1 MKISEK
7 IPCFYINL
15 QIVTHYKS
23 QVDLLKE
30 IRKPVEADLLRF
42 NEMFRE
48 TLTSDN
54 PLLNKALEHL
64 TRRTGKQMRPIL
76 VLLAARGTDNSA
88 PVLCDEVIHAAIAME
103 LLHTA
108 SLVHDDIVDESD
120 RRRGQKSI
128 NSLLDNKAAVLVGD
142 FLLSKA
148 IEHAVACGDSRV
160 VALVSNVGIM
170 LSDGELLQLAN
181 VDSQVIEESAYY
193 EVVRKKTASLFSACA
208 EMGALL
214 ATDHA
219 GYIYTMKRFGML
231 LGICFQLKDDIFDYD
246 DQHDVGKPAGNDMKE
261 GKLTLPVIYV
271 ANKNPEAHALAL
283 KVRAGEATQEEIA
296 HLVALTRQEGGVV
309 YAESAMGD
317 MSGMATGLLDEVG
330 ETAIAQTLQYYLDY
344 VAKRAM

>member
-1 MKISEK
+1 MILS
-7 IPCFYINL
+7 P
-15 QIVTHYKS
+15 
-23 QVDLLKE
+23 VDLLKE
-30 IRKPVEADLLRF
+30 IRKPVEADLARF

-48 TLTSDN
+48 SLKSDN
-54 PLLNKALEHL
+54 PLLGMALDHL
-64 TRRTGKQMRPIL
+64 TSRTGKQMRPIL
-76 VLLAARGTDNSA
+76 VMLAARGADNS
-88 PVLCDEVIHAAIAME
+88 VDVVSDQVIHAAIAME

-120 RRRGQKSI
+120 RRRGQKSV

-160 VALVSNVGIM
+160 VALISNVGIM

-181 VDSQVIEESAYY
+181 VDSKEIGEGAYY

-208 EMGALL
+208 ELGALL
-214 ATDHA
+214 ATDHP

-283 KVRAGEATQEEIA
+283 KVRAGEASQEEITR
-296 HLVALTRQEGGVV
+296 LVNLTRQEGGVL

-330 ETAIAQTLQYYLDY
+330 ESTIVQALQYYLDY
-344 VAKRAM
+344 VAKRTL

>member
-1 MKISEK
+1 MIIS
-7 IPCFYINL
+7 P
-15 QIVTHYKS
+15 
-23 QVDLLKE
+23 VDLLKE
-30 IRKPVEADLLRF
+30 IRKPVEADLARF

-48 TLTSDN
+48 SLKSDN
-54 PLLNKALEHL
+54 PLLGMALDHL

-76 VLLAARGTDNSA
+76 VMLAARGADNS
-88 PVLCDEVIHAAIAME
+88 VDVVSDQVVHAAIAME

-120 RRRGQKSI
+120 RRRGQKSV

-160 VALVSNVGIM
+160 VALISNVGIM

-181 VDSQVIEESAYY
+181 VDSKEIGEGSYY

-208 EMGALL
+208 EVGALL
-214 ATDHA
+214 ATDHP

-283 KVRAGEATQEEIA
+283 KVRAGEASQEEITR
-296 HLVALTRQEGGVV
+296 LVNLTRQEGGVL

-330 ETAIAQTLQYYLDY
+330 ESTIVQALQYYLDY
-344 VAKRAM
+344 VAKRAL

>member
-1 MKISEK
+1 MIIS
-7 IPCFYINL
+7 P
-15 QIVTHYKS
+15 
-23 QVDLLKE
+23 VDLLKE
-30 IRKPVEADLLRF
+30 IRKPVEADLARF

-48 TLTSDN
+48 SLKSDN
-54 PLLNKALEHL
+54 PLLGMALDHL

-76 VLLAARGTDNSA
+76 VMLAARGADNS
-88 PVLCDEVIHAAIAME
+88 VDVVSDQVIHAAIAME

-120 RRRGQKSI
+120 RRRGQKSV

-160 VALVSNVGIM
+160 VALISNVGIM

-181 VDSQVIEESAYY
+181 VDSKEIGEGSYY

-208 EMGALL
+208 EVGALL
-214 ATDHA
+214 ATDHP

-283 KVRAGEATQEEIA
+283 KVRAGEASQEEIIR
-296 HLVALTRQEGGVV
+296 LVNLTRQEGGVL

-330 ETAIAQTLQYYLDY
+330 ESTIVQALQYYLDY
-344 VAKRAM
+344 VAKRTL

>member
-1 MKISEK
+1 MIIS
-7 IPCFYINL
+7 P
-15 QIVTHYKS
+15 
-23 QVDLLKE
+23 VDLLKE
-30 IRKPVEADLLRF
+30 IRKPVEADLARF

-48 TLTSDN
+48 SLKSDN
-54 PLLNKALEHL
+54 PLLGMALDHL

-76 VLLAARGTDNSA
+76 VMLAARGADNS
-88 PVLCDEVIHAAIAME
+88 VDVVSDQVIHAAIAME

-120 RRRGQKSI
+120 RRRGQKSV

-160 VALVSNVGIM
+160 VALISNVGIM

-181 VDSQVIEESAYY
+181 VDSKEIGEGAYY

-208 EMGALL
+208 EVGALL
-214 ATDHA
+214 ATDHP
-219 GYIYTMKRFGML
+219 GYIYTLKRFGML

-283 KVRAGEATQEEIA
+283 KVRAGEASQQEITR
-296 HLVALTRQEGGVV
+296 LVNLTRQEGGVL

-317 MSGMATGLLDEVG
+317 MSGMATGWLDEVG
-330 ETAIAQTLQYYLDY
+330 ESTIVQALQYYLDY
-344 VAKRAM
+344 VAKRAL

>member
-1 MKISEK
+1 MIIS
-7 IPCFYINL
+7 P
-15 QIVTHYKS
+15 
-23 QVDLLKE
+23 VDLLKE
-30 IRKPVEADLLRF
+30 IRKPVGADLARF

-48 TLTSDN
+48 SLKSDN
-54 PLLNKALEHL
+54 PLLGMALDHL

-76 VLLAARGTDNSA
+76 VMLAARGADNS
-88 PVLCDEVIHAAIAME
+88 VDVVSDQVIHAAIAME

-120 RRRGQKSI
+120 RRRGQKSV

-160 VALVSNVGIM
+160 VALISNVGIM

-181 VDSQVIEESAYY
+181 VDSKEIGEGSYY

-208 EMGALL
+208 EVGALL
-214 ATDHA
+214 ATDHP

-246 DQHDVGKPAGNDMKE
+246 DQNDVGKPAGNDMKE

-283 KVRAGEATQEEIA
+283 KVRAGEASQEEITY
-296 HLVALTRQEGGVV
+296 LVNLTRQEGGVL

-330 ETAIAQTLQYYLDY
+330 ESTIVQTLQYYLDY
-344 VAKRAM
+344 VAKRTL

>member
-1 MKISEK
+1 MILS
-7 IPCFYINL
+7 P
-15 QIVTHYKS
+15 
-23 QVDLLKE
+23 VDLLKE
-30 IRKPVEADLLRF
+30 IRKPVEVDLARF

-48 TLTSDN
+48 SLKSDN
-54 PLLNKALEHL
+54 PLLGMALDHL

-76 VLLAARGTDNSA
+76 VMLAARGADNS
-88 PVLCDEVIHAAIAME
+88 VEVVSDQVIHAAIAME

-120 RRRGQKSI
+120 RRRGQKSV

-160 VALVSNVGIM
+160 VALISNVGIM

-181 VDSQVIEESAYY
+181 VDSKEIGEGSYY

-208 EMGALL
+208 EVGALL
-214 ATDHA
+214 ATDHP

-283 KVRAGEATQEEIA
+283 KVRAGEASQEEITR
-296 HLVALTRQEGGVV
+296 LVNLTRQEGGVL

-330 ETAIAQTLQYYLDY
+330 ESTIVQALQYYLDY
-344 VAKRAM
+344 VARRTM

>member
-1 MKISEK
+1 M
-7 IPCFYINL
+7 
-15 QIVTHYKS
+15 
-23 QVDLLKE
+23 DLLKE

-42 NEMFRE
+42 NEMFRNS
-48 TLTSDN
+48 LTSGN
-54 PLLNKALEHL
+54 KLLSIAMEHL
-64 TRRTGKQMRPIL
+64 TKRTGKQMRPIL
-76 VLLAARGTDNSA
+76 VLLAARGANND
-88 PVLCDEVIHAAIAME
+88 VQVVQDKVIHAAIAME

-148 IEHAVACGDSRV
+148 IEHAVLCEDLRV
-160 VALVSNVGIM
+160 VKLISHVGTM
-170 LSDGELLQLAN
+170 LADGELLQLAC
-181 VDSQVIEESAYY
+181 VDSDVIEESVYY
-193 EVVRKKTASLFSACA
+193 DVVRKKTAVLFSACA
-208 EMGALL
+208 EVGALL
-214 ATDHA
+214 ACDNA

-271 ANKNPEAHALAL
+271 ANKNPEAHTLAL
-283 KVRAGEATQEEIA
+283 KVRAGEATQEEIT
-296 HLVALTRQEGGVV
+296 HLVNLTRQKGGVL

-330 ETAIAQTLQYYLDY
+330 ETTIARTLQYYLDY
-344 VAKRAM
+344 VAKRVL

>member
-1 MKISEK
+1 MI
-7 IPCFYINL
+7 ICP
-15 QIVTHYKS
+15 
-23 QVDLLKE
+23 VDLLKE
-30 IRKPVEADLLRF
+30 IRKPVEADLARF

-48 TLTSDN
+48 SLKSDN
-54 PLLNKALEHL
+54 PLLGMALDHL

-76 VLLAARGTDNSA
+76 VMLAARGADNS
-88 PVLCDEVIHAAIAME
+88 VDMVSDQVIHAAIAME

-120 RRRGQKSI
+120 RRRGQKSV

-160 VALVSNVGIM
+160 VALISNVGIM

-181 VDSQVIEESAYY
+181 VDSKEIGEGSYY

-208 EMGALL
+208 EVGALL
-214 ATDHA
+214 ATDHP

-271 ANKNPEAHALAL
+271 ANKNPEAYALAL
-283 KVRAGEATQEEIA
+283 KVRAGEASQEEIT
-296 HLVALTRQEGGVV
+296 HLVNLTRQEGGVL

-330 ETAIAQTLQYYLDY
+330 ESTIVQALQYYLDY
-344 VAKRAM
+344 VAKRTL

>member
-1 MKISEK
+1 MIIS
-7 IPCFYINL
+7 P
-15 QIVTHYKS
+15 
-23 QVDLLKE
+23 VDLLKE
-30 IRKPVEADLLRF
+30 IRKPVEADLARF

-48 TLTSDN
+48 SLKSDN
-54 PLLNKALEHL
+54 PLLGMALDHL

-76 VLLAARGTDNSA
+76 VMLAARGADNS
-88 PVLCDEVIHAAIAME
+88 VDVVSDQVVHAAIAME

-120 RRRGQKSI
+120 RRRGQKSV

-160 VALVSNVGIM
+160 VALISNVGIM

-181 VDSQVIEESAYY
+181 VDSKEIGEGSYY

-208 EMGALL
+208 EVGALL
-214 ATDHA
+214 ATDHP

-283 KVRAGEATQEEIA
+283 KVRAGEASQEEITR
-296 HLVALTRQEGGVV
+296 LVNLTRQEGGVL

-330 ETAIAQTLQYYLDY
+330 ESTIVQALQYYLDY
-344 VAKRAM
+344 VAKRVL

>member
-1 MKISEK
+1 MIIS
-7 IPCFYINL
+7 P
-15 QIVTHYKS
+15 
-23 QVDLLKE
+23 VDLLKE
-30 IRKPVEADLLRF
+30 IRKPVEADLARF

-48 TLTSDN
+48 SLKSDN
-54 PLLNKALEHL
+54 PLLGMALDHL

-76 VLLAARGTDNSA
+76 VMLAARGADNS
-88 PVLCDEVIHAAIAME
+88 VDVVSDQVIHAAIAME

-120 RRRGQKSI
+120 RRRGQKSV

-160 VALVSNVGIM
+160 VALISNVGIM

-181 VDSQVIEESAYY
+181 VDSKEIGEGSYY

-208 EMGALL
+208 EVGALL
-214 ATDHA
+214 ATDHP

-271 ANKNPEAHALAL
+271 ANKNAEAHALAL
-283 KVRAGEATQEEIA
+283 KVRAGEASQEEITR
-296 HLVALTRQEGGVV
+296 LVNLTRQEGGVL

-330 ETAIAQTLQYYLDY
+330 ESTIVQALQYYLDY
-344 VAKRAM
+344 VAKRTL

>member
-1 MKISEK
+1 MILS
-7 IPCFYINL
+7 P
-15 QIVTHYKS
+15 
-23 QVDLLKE
+23 VDLLKE
-30 IRKPVEADLLRF
+30 IRKPVETDLARF

-48 TLTSDN
+48 SLKSDN
-54 PLLNKALEHL
+54 PLLGMALDHL

-76 VLLAARGTDNSA
+76 VMLAARGADNS
-88 PVLCDEVIHAAIAME
+88 VDVVSDQVIHAAIAME

-120 RRRGQKSI
+120 RRRGQKSV

-160 VALVSNVGIM
+160 VALISNVGIM

-181 VDSQVIEESAYY
+181 VDSKEIGEGAYY

-208 EMGALL
+208 EVGALL
-214 ATDHA
+214 ATDHP

-283 KVRAGEATQEEIA
+283 KVRAGEASQEEITR
-296 HLVALTRQEGGVV
+296 LVNLTRQEGGVL

-330 ETAIAQTLQYYLDY
+330 ESTIVQALQYYLDY
-344 VAKRAM
+344 VAKRVL

>member
-1 MKISEK
+1 MIIS
-7 IPCFYINL
+7 P
-15 QIVTHYKS
+15 
-23 QVDLLKE
+23 VDLLKE
-30 IRKPVEADLLRF
+30 IRKPVEADLARF

-48 TLTSDN
+48 SLKSDN
-54 PLLNKALEHL
+54 PLLGMALDPL

-76 VLLAARGTDNSA
+76 VMLAARGADNS
-88 PVLCDEVIHAAIAME
+88 VDVVSDQVIHAAIAME

-120 RRRGQKSI
+120 RRRGQKSV

-160 VALVSNVGIM
+160 VALISNVGIM

-181 VDSQVIEESAYY
+181 VDSKEIGEGSYY

-208 EMGALL
+208 EVGALL
-214 ATDHA
+214 ATDHP

-283 KVRAGEATQEEIA
+283 KVRAGEASQEEIT
-296 HLVALTRQEGGVV
+296 HLVNLTRQEGGVL

-330 ETAIAQTLQYYLDY
+330 ESTIVQALQFYLDY
-344 VAKRAM
+344 VAKRTL

>member
-1 MKISEK
+1 
-7 IPCFYINL
+7 
-15 QIVTHYKS
+15 
-23 QVDLLKE
+23 
-30 IRKPVEADLLRF
+30 
-42 NEMFRE
+42 
-48 TLTSDN
+48 
-54 PLLNKALEHL
+54 
-64 TRRTGKQMRPIL
+64 
-76 VLLAARGTDNSA
+76 
-88 PVLCDEVIHAAIAME
+88 ME

-120 RRRGQKSI
+120 RRRGQKSV

-160 VALVSNVGIM
+160 VALISNVGIM

-181 VDSQVIEESAYY
+181 VDSKEIGEGSYY

-208 EMGALL
+208 EVGALL
-214 ATDHA
+214 ATDHP

-283 KVRAGEATQEEIA
+283 KVRAGEASQEEIT
-296 HLVALTRQEGGVV
+296 HLVNLTRQEGGVL

-330 ETAIAQTLQYYLDY
+330 ESTIVQALQYYLDY
-344 VAKRAM
+344 VAKRTL

>member
-1 MKISEK
+1 MIIS
-7 IPCFYINL
+7 P
-15 QIVTHYKS
+15 
-23 QVDLLKE
+23 VDLLKE
-30 IRKPVEADLLRF
+30 IRKPVEADLARF

-48 TLTSDN
+48 SLKSDN
-54 PLLNKALEHL
+54 PLLGMALDHL

-76 VLLAARGTDNSA
+76 VMLAARGADNS
-88 PVLCDEVIHAAIAME
+88 VDVVSDQVIHAAIAME

-120 RRRGQKSI
+120 RRRGQKSV

-160 VALVSNVGIM
+160 VTLISNVGIM

-181 VDSQVIEESAYY
+181 VDSKEIGEGSYY

-208 EMGALL
+208 EVGALL
-214 ATDHA
+214 ATDHP

-246 DQHDVGKPAGNDMKE
+246 DQHDVGKPVGNDMKE

-283 KVRAGEATQEEIA
+283 KVRAGEASQEEITR
-296 HLVALTRQEGGVV
+296 LVNLTRQEGGVL

-330 ETAIAQTLQYYLDY
+330 ESTIVQALQYYLDY
-344 VAKRAM
+344 VAKRTL

>member
-1 MKISEK
+1 MIIS
-7 IPCFYINL
+7 P
-15 QIVTHYKS
+15 
-23 QVDLLKE
+23 VDLLKE
-30 IRKPVEADLLRF
+30 IRKPVEADLARF

-48 TLTSDN
+48 SLKSDN
-54 PLLNKALEHL
+54 PLLGMALDHL

-76 VLLAARGTDNSA
+76 VMLAARGADNS
-88 PVLCDEVIHAAIAME
+88 VDVVSDQVVHAAIAME

-120 RRRGQKSI
+120 RRRGQKSV

-160 VALVSNVGIM
+160 VALISNVGIM

-181 VDSQVIEESAYY
+181 VDSKEIGEGAYY

-208 EMGALL
+208 EVGALL
-214 ATDHA
+214 ATDHP

-283 KVRAGEATQEEIA
+283 KVRAGEASQEEITR
-296 HLVALTRQEGGVV
+296 LVNLTRQEGGVL

-330 ETAIAQTLQYYLDY
+330 ESTIVQALQYYLDY
-344 VAKRAM
+344 VAKRTL

>member
-1 MKISEK
+1 MIIS
-7 IPCFYINL
+7 P
-15 QIVTHYKS
+15 
-23 QVDLLKE
+23 VDLLKE
-30 IRKPVEADLLRF
+30 IRKPVEADLARF

-48 TLTSDN
+48 SLKSDN
-54 PLLNKALEHL
+54 PLLGMALDHL

-76 VLLAARGTDNSA
+76 VMLAARGADNS
-88 PVLCDEVIHAAIAME
+88 VDVVSDQVIHAAIAME

-120 RRRGQKSI
+120 RRRGQKSV

-160 VALVSNVGIM
+160 VALISNVGIM

-181 VDSQVIEESAYY
+181 VDSKEIGEGSYY

-208 EMGALL
+208 EVGALL
-214 ATDHA
+214 ATDHP

-246 DQHDVGKPAGNDMKE
+246 DQHDVGKPVGNDMKE

-283 KVRAGEATQEEIA
+283 KVRAGEASQEEITR
-296 HLVALTRQEGGVV
+296 LVNLTRQEGGVL

-330 ETAIAQTLQYYLDY
+330 ESTIVQALQYYLDY
-344 VAKRAM
+344 VAKRAL

>member
-1 MKISEK
+1 MIIS
-7 IPCFYINL
+7 P
-15 QIVTHYKS
+15 
-23 QVDLLKE
+23 VDLLKE
-30 IRKPVEADLLRF
+30 IRKPVEADLARF

-48 TLTSDN
+48 SLKSDN
-54 PLLNKALEHL
+54 PLLGMALDHL

-76 VLLAARGTDNSA
+76 VMLAARGADNS
-88 PVLCDEVIHAAIAME
+88 VDVVSDQVIHAAIAME

-120 RRRGQKSI
+120 RRRGQKSV

-160 VALVSNVGIM
+160 VALISNVGIM

-181 VDSQVIEESAYY
+181 VDSKEIGEGSYY

-208 EMGALL
+208 EVGALL
-214 ATDHA
+214 ATDHP

-271 ANKNPEAHALAL
+271 ANKNAEAHALAL
-283 KVRAGEATQEEIA
+283 KVRAGEASQEEIT
-296 HLVALTRQEGGVV
+296 HLVNLTCQEGGVL

-330 ETAIAQTLQYYLDY
+330 ESTIVQALQYYLDY
-344 VAKRAM
+344 VAKRSM

>member
-1 MKISEK
+1 MIIS
-7 IPCFYINL
+7 P
-15 QIVTHYKS
+15 
-23 QVDLLKE
+23 VDLLKE
-30 IRKPVEADLLRF
+30 IRKPVEADLARF

-48 TLTSDN
+48 SLKSDN
-54 PLLNKALEHL
+54 PLLGMALDHL

-76 VLLAARGTDNSA
+76 VMLAARGADNS
-88 PVLCDEVIHAAIAME
+88 VDVVSDQVIHAAIAME

-120 RRRGQKSI
+120 RRRGQKSV

-160 VALVSNVGIM
+160 VALISNVGIM
-170 LSDGELLQLAN
+170 LSDGELLQLSS
-181 VDSQVIEESAYY
+181 VDSKEIGEGVYY

-208 EMGALL
+208 EVGALL
-214 ATDHA
+214 ATDHP

-246 DQHDVGKPAGNDMKE
+246 GAHDVGKPAGNDMKE

-271 ANKNPEAHALAL
+271 ANKNAEAHALAL
-283 KVRAGEATQEEIA
+283 KVRAGEASQEEIA
-296 HLVALTRQEGGVV
+296 YLVCLTRQEGGVL
-309 YAESAMGD
+309 YAESAMAD

-330 ETAIAQTLQYYLDY
+330 ESTIVQALQYYLDY
-344 VAKRAM
+344 VAKRTM

>member
-1 MKISEK
+1 MIIS
-7 IPCFYINL
+7 P
-15 QIVTHYKS
+15 
-23 QVDLLKE
+23 VDLLKE
-30 IRKPVEADLLRF
+30 IRKPVEADLARF

-48 TLTSDN
+48 SLKSDN
-54 PLLNKALEHL
+54 PLLGMALDHL

-76 VLLAARGTDNSA
+76 VMLAARGADNS
-88 PVLCDEVIHAAIAME
+88 VDVVSDQVIHAAIAME

-120 RRRGQKSI
+120 RRRGQKSV

-160 VALVSNVGIM
+160 VALISNVGIM

-181 VDSQVIEESAYY
+181 VDSKEIGEGSYY

-208 EMGALL
+208 EVGALL
-214 ATDHA
+214 ATDHP

-283 KVRAGEATQEEIA
+283 KVRAGEASQEEITR
-296 HLVALTRQEGGVV
+296 LVNLTRQEGGVL

-330 ETAIAQTLQYYLDY
+330 ESTIVQALQYYLDY
-344 VAKRAM
+344 VAKRTL

>member
-1 MKISEK
+1 MIIS
-7 IPCFYINL
+7 P
-15 QIVTHYKS
+15 
-23 QVDLLKE
+23 VDLLKE
-30 IRKPVEADLLRF
+30 IRKPVEADLARF

-48 TLTSDN
+48 SLKSDN
-54 PLLNKALEHL
+54 PLLGMALDHL

-76 VLLAARGTDNSA
+76 VMLAARGADNS
-88 PVLCDEVIHAAIAME
+88 VDVVSDQVIHAAIAME

-120 RRRGQKSI
+120 RRRGQKSV

-160 VALVSNVGIM
+160 VALISNVGIM

-181 VDSQVIEESAYY
+181 VDGKEIGEGSYY

-208 EMGALL
+208 EVGALL
-214 ATDHA
+214 ATDHP

-283 KVRAGEATQEEIA
+283 KVRAGEASQEEITR
-296 HLVALTRQEGGVV
+296 LVNLTRQEGGVL

-330 ETAIAQTLQYYLDY
+330 ESTIVQALQYYLDY
-344 VAKRAM
+344 VAKRSM

>member
-1 MKISEK
+1 MILS
-7 IPCFYINL
+7 P
-15 QIVTHYKS
+15 
-23 QVDLLKE
+23 VDLLKE
-30 IRKPVEADLLRF
+30 IRKPVEADLTRF

-48 TLTSDN
+48 SLKSDN
-54 PLLNKALEHL
+54 PLLGMALDHL

-76 VLLAARGTDNSA
+76 VMLAARGADNS
-88 PVLCDEVIHAAIAME
+88 VEVVSDQVIHAAIAME

-108 SLVHDDIVDESD
+108 SLVHDDIVDGSD
-120 RRRGQKSI
+120 RRRGQKSV

-148 IEHAVACGDSRV
+148 IEHAVACGDNRV
-160 VALVSNVGIM
+160 VALISNVGIM

-181 VDSQVIEESAYY
+181 VNSKEIGEAAYY

-208 EMGALL
+208 EVGALL
-214 ATDHA
+214 ATDHP

-246 DQHDVGKPAGNDMKE
+246 DKHDVGKPAGNDMKE

-283 KVRAGEATQEEIA
+283 KVRAGEALQEEIA
-296 HLVALTRQEGGVV
+296 HLVSLTRLQGGVV
-309 YAESAMGD
+309 YAEGAMGD
-317 MSGMATGLLDEVG
+317 FKLMASGLLDEVG
-330 ETAIAQTLQYYLDY
+330 ETSIAETLQYYLDF
-344 VAKRAM
+344 VAKRAL

>member
-1 MKISEK
+1 MIIS
-7 IPCFYINL
+7 P
-15 QIVTHYKS
+15 
-23 QVDLLKE
+23 VDLLKE
-30 IRKPVEADLLRF
+30 IRKPVEADLARF

-48 TLTSDN
+48 SLKSDN
-54 PLLNKALEHL
+54 PLLGMALDHL

-76 VLLAARGTDNSA
+76 VMLAARGADNS
-88 PVLCDEVIHAAIAME
+88 VEVVSDQVIHAAIAME

-120 RRRGQKSI
+120 RRRGQKSV
-128 NSLLDNKAAVLVGD
+128 NNLLDNKAAVLVGD

-160 VALVSNVGIM
+160 VALISNVGIM

-181 VDSQVIEESAYY
+181 VDSKEIGEGSYY

-208 EMGALL
+208 EVGALL
-214 ATDHA
+214 ATDHP

-283 KVRAGEATQEEIA
+283 KVRAGEASQEEITC
-296 HLVALTRQEGGVV
+296 LVNLTRQEGGVL

-330 ETAIAQTLQYYLDY
+330 ESTIVQALQYYLDY
-344 VAKRAM
+344 VAKRTM

>member
-1 MKISEK
+1 MIIS
-7 IPCFYINL
+7 P
-15 QIVTHYKS
+15 
-23 QVDLLKE
+23 VDLLKE
-30 IRKPVEADLLRF
+30 IRKPVEADLARF

-48 TLTSDN
+48 SLKSDN
-54 PLLNKALEHL
+54 PLLGMALDHL

-76 VLLAARGTDNSA
+76 VMLAARGADNS
-88 PVLCDEVIHAAIAME
+88 VDVVSDQVIHAAIAME

-120 RRRGQKSI
+120 RRRGQKSV

-160 VALVSNVGIM
+160 VALISNVGIM

-181 VDSQVIEESAYY
+181 VDSKEIGEGSYY

-208 EMGALL
+208 EVGALL
-214 ATDHA
+214 ATDHP

-271 ANKNPEAHALAL
+271 ANKNPEAYALAL
-283 KVRAGEATQEEIA
+283 KVRAGEASQEEIT
-296 HLVALTRQEGGVV
+296 HLVNLTRQEGGVL

-330 ETAIAQTLQYYLDY
+330 ESTIVQALQYYLDY
-344 VAKRAM
+344 VAKRML

>member
-1 MKISEK
+1 MIIS
-7 IPCFYINL
+7 P
-15 QIVTHYKS
+15 
-23 QVDLLKE
+23 VDLLKE
-30 IRKPVEADLLRF
+30 IRKPVETDLARF

-48 TLTSDN
+48 SLKSDN
-54 PLLNKALEHL
+54 PLLGMALDHL

-76 VLLAARGTDNSA
+76 VMLAARGADNS
-88 PVLCDEVIHAAIAME
+88 VDVVSDQVIHAAIAME

-120 RRRGQKSI
+120 RRRGQKSV

-160 VALVSNVGIM
+160 VALISNVGIM

-181 VDSQVIEESAYY
+181 VDSKEIGEGSYY

-208 EMGALL
+208 EVGALL
-214 ATDHA
+214 ATDHP

-283 KVRAGEATQEEIA
+283 KVRAGEASQEEIT
-296 HLVALTRQEGGVV
+296 HLVNLTRQEGGVL

-330 ETAIAQTLQYYLDY
+330 ESTIVQALQCYLDY
-344 VAKRAM
+344 VAKRTL

>member
-1 MKISEK
+1 MIIS
-7 IPCFYINL
+7 P
-15 QIVTHYKS
+15 
-23 QVDLLKE
+23 VDLLKE
-30 IRKPVEADLLRF
+30 IRKPVEADLVRF

-48 TLTSDN
+48 SLRSDN
-54 PLLNKALEHL
+54 PLLGMALDHL

-76 VLLAARGTDNSA
+76 VMLAARGADNS
-88 PVLCDEVIHAAIAME
+88 VDVVSDQVIHAAIAME

-120 RRRGQKSI
+120 RRRGQKSV

-160 VALVSNVGIM
+160 VALISNVGIM

-181 VDSQVIEESAYY
+181 VDSKEIGEGAYY

-208 EMGALL
+208 EVGALL
-214 ATDHA
+214 ATDHP

-246 DQHDVGKPAGNDMKE
+246 DQHDVGKPVGNDMKE

-283 KVRAGEATQEEIA
+283 KVRAGEASQEEITR
-296 HLVALTRQEGGVV
+296 LVNLTRQEGGVL

-330 ETAIAQTLQYYLDY
+330 EITIVQALQYYLDF
-344 VAKRAM
+344 VAKRVL

>member
-1 MKISEK
+1 MIIS
-7 IPCFYINL
+7 P
-15 QIVTHYKS
+15 
-23 QVDLLKE
+23 VDLLKE
-30 IRKPVEADLLRF
+30 IRKPVEADLARF

-48 TLTSDN
+48 SLKSDN
-54 PLLNKALEHL
+54 PLLGMALDHL

-76 VLLAARGTDNSA
+76 VMLAARGADNS
-88 PVLCDEVIHAAIAME
+88 VDVVSDQVIHAAIAME

-120 RRRGQKSI
+120 RRRGQKSV

-160 VALVSNVGIM
+160 VALISNVGIM

-181 VDSQVIEESAYY
+181 VDSKEIGEGSYY

-208 EMGALL
+208 EVGALL
-214 ATDHA
+214 ATDHP

-283 KVRAGEATQEEIA
+283 KVRAGEASQEEITR
-296 HLVALTRQEGGVV
+296 LVNLTRQEGGVL

-330 ETAIAQTLQYYLDY
+330 ESTIVQALQYYLDY
-344 VAKRAM
+344 VAKRSL

>member
-1 MKISEK
+1 MILS
-7 IPCFYINL
+7 P
-15 QIVTHYKS
+15 
-23 QVDLLKE
+23 VDLLKE
-30 IRKPVEADLLRF
+30 IRKPVEADLARF

-48 TLTSDN
+48 SLKSDN
-54 PLLNKALEHL
+54 PLLGMALDHL

-76 VLLAARGTDNSA
+76 VMLAARGADNS
-88 PVLCDEVIHAAIAME
+88 VDVVSDQVIHAAIAME

-120 RRRGQKSI
+120 RRRGQKSV
-128 NSLLDNKAAVLVGD
+128 NSLLDNKPAVLVGD

-160 VALVSNVGIM
+160 VALISNVGIM

-181 VDSQVIEESAYY
+181 VDSKEIGEGAYY

-208 EMGALL
+208 EVGALL
-214 ATDHA
+214 ATDHP

-283 KVRAGEATQEEIA
+283 KVRAGEASQEEITR
-296 HLVALTRQEGGVV
+296 LVNLTRQEGGVL

-330 ETAIAQTLQYYLDY
+330 ESTIVQALQYYLDY
-344 VAKRAM
+344 VAKRVL

>member
-1 MKISEK
+1 MILS
-7 IPCFYINL
+7 P
-15 QIVTHYKS
+15 
-23 QVDLLKE
+23 VDLLKE
-30 IRKPVEADLLRF
+30 IRKPVEADLARF

-48 TLTSDN
+48 SLKSDN
-54 PLLNKALEHL
+54 PLLGMALDHL

-76 VLLAARGTDNSA
+76 VMLAARGADNS
-88 PVLCDEVIHAAIAME
+88 VDVVSDQVIHAAIAME

-120 RRRGQKSI
+120 RRRGQKSV

-160 VALVSNVGIM
+160 VALISNVGIM

-181 VDSQVIEESAYY
+181 VDSKEIGEGAYY

-208 EMGALL
+208 EVGALL
-214 ATDHA
+214 ATDHP

-246 DQHDVGKPAGNDMKE
+246 DQHDVGKPVVNDMKE

-271 ANKNPEAHALAL
+271 ANKNPEANALAL
-283 KVRAGEATQEEIA
+283 KVRAGEASQEEIT
-296 HLVALTRQEGGVV
+296 HLVNLTRQEGGVL

-330 ETAIAQTLQYYLDY
+330 ESTIVQALQYYLDY
-344 VAKRAM
+344 VAKRAL

>member
-1 MKISEK
+1 MIIS
-7 IPCFYINL
+7 P
-15 QIVTHYKS
+15 
-23 QVDLLKE
+23 VDLLKE
-30 IRKPVEADLLRF
+30 IRKPVEADLARF

-48 TLTSDN
+48 SLKSDN
-54 PLLNKALEHL
+54 PLLGMALDHL

-76 VLLAARGTDNSA
+76 VMLAARGADNS
-88 PVLCDEVIHAAIAME
+88 VDVVSDQVIHAAIAME

-120 RRRGQKSI
+120 RRRGQKSV

-160 VALVSNVGIM
+160 VALISNVGIM

-181 VDSQVIEESAYY
+181 VDSKEIGEGSYY

-208 EMGALL
+208 EVGALL
-214 ATDHA
+214 ATDHP

-283 KVRAGEATQEEIA
+283 KVRAGEASQEEITR
-296 HLVALTRQEGGVV
+296 LVNLTRQEGGVL
-309 YAESAMGD
+309 YAESAMSD

-330 ETAIAQTLQYYLDY
+330 ESTIVQALQYYLDY
-344 VAKRAM
+344 VAKRVL

>member
-1 MKISEK
+1 MILS
-7 IPCFYINL
+7 P
-15 QIVTHYKS
+15 
-23 QVDLLKE
+23 VDLLKE
-30 IRKPVEADLLRF
+30 IRKPVEADLARF

-48 TLTSDN
+48 SLKSDN
-54 PLLNKALEHL
+54 PLLGMALDHL

-76 VLLAARGTDNSA
+76 VMLAARGADNS
-88 PVLCDEVIHAAIAME
+88 VDVVSDQVIHAAIAME

-120 RRRGQKSI
+120 RRRGQKSV

-160 VALVSNVGIM
+160 VALISNVGIM

-181 VDSQVIEESAYY
+181 VDSKEIGEGAYY

-208 EMGALL
+208 EVGALL
-214 ATDHA
+214 ATDHP

-283 KVRAGEATQEEIA
+283 KVRAGEASPEEIA
-296 HLVALTRQEGGVV
+296 HLVSLTRQEGGVL
-309 YAESAMGD
+309 YAESAMSD

-330 ETAIAQTLQYYLDY
+330 ESTIVQALQYYLDY
-344 VAKRAM
+344 VAKRTL